1 MAQIHATAIASD
13 NPLNREGR
21 CLLSLDGGGVRGL
34 STLLII
40 KALMAKVNA
49 ERIKDGLPIVKPCEL
64 FDLIGGTSTGGIIA
78 IMLGRLEMDVDEC
91 IDVYTNMFEKIFGK
105 KGLPLNRRA
114 SIKGRFDSKVLE
126 ECITKILKDRGLSE
140 KEPLNDGKERCKVAV
155 CAKAFELTTTVLL
168 RSYNSDDALNNIPA
182 TICEAVRATS
192 AATSFF
198 DPVTIGPRKRKFVDG
213 GLGANNPVEQLWNE
227 AQNIW
232 CRDGDVE
239 LGTLLKCFVSV
250 GTGNPGT
257 KPIAEGPLKFFSDTL
272 VDIVTQTEDTAKI
285 FVQRHRKL
293 YEGKRY
299 FRFNFQQGLQGVGL
313 EEYKAAPLV
322 EAATAD
328 YMDNQEIRSAAQEC
342 AVNLKQKH
350 YRLFSSSPRNRSAA
364 IWGLGGCGKT
374 QIALEYAYRCQAKT
388 LCSIFWVHADSEAS
402 FSQDYS
408 DLARIAGVS
417 LDLKGEDLLGAVKQ
431 WIENQRNWLL
441 ILDNADDLT
450 IFKKPYSA
458 SEDHQLLGPELLRF
472 VPKSQ
477 TGTVIW
483 TSRDGGICGNIVD
496 VQRGIEVTVMTIEQA
511 RDLFR
516 KLTGRSELMLSEDE
530 DMLLELLQYLPLAIA
545 QAAAYI
551 RKTKVSI
558 KQYLTFLHESESRQ
572 LDLLSQ
578 EFQDVYRSGV
588 PNSVMRTWLISMKQI
603 SKESSCSEKIL
614 NTITFFDH
622 KGIPFELI
630 KEAAG
635 PTYSEDEILL
645 AASRLT
651 EYSFLQTQRAV
662 DEGLP
667 TYEQHRLVHLATRR
681 TLSEAQICSLSGE
694 ALRIM
699 ANLFPDGTYETWK
712 SCIVYLPHALKASIW
727 RNAEE
732 YNYQAPELLR
742 NIGFYYWEQGHS
754 DKAEQL
760 EIEVLELRK
769 EILGTKHPDT
779 ITAMENLEIMN
790 QRYISDIEELRS
802 NNISSTSLNNLDSTQ
817 QGKSPKKFHRQLKKW
832 TRKVIRLRRPKD

>member
-1 MAQIHATAIASD
+1 MPFDRNDGLVDRDDIFSNLD
-13 NPLNREGR
+13 R
-21 CLLSLDGGGVRGL
+21 LLS
-34 STLLII
+34 
-40 KALMAKVNA
+40 
-49 ERIKDGLPIVKPCEL
+49 
-64 FDLIGGTSTGGIIA
+64 
-78 IMLGRLEMDVDEC
+78 
-91 IDVYTNMFEKIFGK
+91 
-105 KGLPLNRRA
+105 
-114 SIKGRFDSKVLE
+114 
-126 ECITKILKDRGLSE
+126 
-140 KEPLNDGKERCKVAV
+140 
-155 CAKAFELTTTVLL
+155 
-168 RSYNSDDALNNIPA
+168 
-182 TICEAVRATS
+182 
-192 AATSFF
+192 
-198 DPVTIGPRKRKFVDG
+198 
-213 GLGANNPVEQLWNE
+213 
-227 AQNIW
+227 
-232 CRDGDVE
+232 
-239 LGTLLKCFVSV
+239 
-250 GTGNPGT
+250 
-257 KPIAEGPLKFFSDTL
+257 
-272 VDIVTQTEDTAKI
+272 
-285 FVQRHRKL
+285 
-293 YEGKRY
+293 
-299 FRFNFQQGLQGVGL
+299 
-313 EEYKAAPLV
+313 
-322 EAATAD
+322 
-328 YMDNQEIRSAAQEC
+328 
-342 AVNLKQKH
+342 
-350 YRLFSSSPRNRSAA
+350 SSSRNRSAA

-374 QIALEYAYRCQAKT
+374 QVALEYAYRFQAKT
-388 LCSIFWVHADSEAS
+388 LCAIFWIHADSEAS
-402 FSQDYS
+402 FTQDYS

-441 ILDNADDLT
+441 VLDNADNLA

-458 SEDHQLLGPELLRF
+458 SKDHQLLGPELLRF

-477 TGTVIW
+477 TGTIIW

-496 VQRGIEVTVMTIEQA
+496 VHRGIEVTAMTIEQA

-630 KEAAG
+630 KAAAG

-667 TYEQHRLVHLATRR
+667 TYEQHRLVHLATRQ
-681 TLSEAQICSLSGE
+681 TLSEAQVYSFSGE

-699 ANLFPDGTYETWK
+699 ANF
-712 SCIVYLPHALKASIW
+712 ASMW
-727 RNAEE
+727 QNAEE
-732 YNYQAPELLR
+732 YKDQAPVLLR
-742 NIGFYYWEQGHS
+742 HMGYYYWEQGYS
-754 DKAEQL
+754 EKAEQL

-769 EILGTKHPDT
+769 EILGIKHPDTITAMASLASTWWQQGHSEKAEQLEIEVLELRKKILGTRHPDTITAMANLASTWWQQGYSEKAEELEIEVLELRKEILGAKHPDT
-779 ITAMENLEIMN
+779 ITAMENLKDIN
-790 QRYISDIEELRS
+790 QQYISDIEELR
-802 NNISSTSLNNLDSTQ
+802 LNNTSSISLQNLDFTQ
-817 QGKSPKKFHRQLKKW
+817 QEILPKKFHSWLKDW
-832 TRKVIRLRRPKD
+832 TRKVTRFGRPKN